1 MNSYTF
7 HINLYDLAALG
18 TIFVGLTFSLLL
30 WFTKS
35 INRTANRFLALA
47 LVTMI
52 LWMLRTLAFDI
63 RLESYLP
70 GWDWIPM
77 QFLLAMGPLIYFYV
91 LKITRPE
98 YKFGWNDFLHFS
110 PLLLEQGALGL
121 EIKESIG
128 TGAATY
134 ATQAFQLLNP
144 VLELLIF
151 ISIISYLYKSNQLIQ
166 KFYRRLQPVLMD
178 RSLLEFC
185 WLRRLLS
192 ATALLWLVWIVYA
205 AVDYFNHPNQSG
217 VHLYYPFYIFFA
229 VIIIWTA
236 MAAFLRPQ
244 AGMMMQRPQLLKSS
258 VPSELR
264 HKGVWLKKEMEMN
277 LYYQD
282 PKLSLASLAEKC
294 GLTTHELSHIINT
307 AFKKSF
313 NDFINEYRVAEVIK
327 RMQDDVYDR
336 LTLMGIAYDSGFNS
350 KDTFIRAFKRLTGK
364 TPAVYKR
371 DLEKEVATYHLRPQ
385 PQTRQI
391 ILVPEVP
398 VWSYE
403 RLNHNYM
410 FRNYIKVAFRNF
422 WRHKLFTLINVIGL
436 SIGMSAALVIYLIV
450 HYDFTFDKFHKDS
463 NRIYRVVTNFTFQGQ
478 PSYNGGVS
486 GPIPGAVK
494 SQVTGVEESEPLF
507 IMYTTD
513 VTIPASK
520 VQAKFKGQDDIIVT
534 GQGYFN
540 LFPYKWL
547 AGSEKTALNEP
558 NKVVLTSVQAQ
569 KYFPGL
575 SYDQML
581 GKTVVYD
588 TIRTTVTGIVQTIKE
603 NTDFRFTDFISF
615 NTTNTNKDLRTRLSL
630 NNWGG
635 TSQERLLFVRL
646 APGTAPAN
654 IERQINQILKK
665 NESPQRDPKEFTHTF
680 HLQPL
685 GEIHFDARYGALNG
699 RVADKV
705 TLYEL
710 SAIAMFILLLGCIN
724 FINLSTAQGAQR
736 SKEIGIRK
744 TMGSSRKQLIAQF
757 LSETFLITLIAVI
770 ISVASAPVILKLF
783 SGFIPEGVTA
793 DIFGQPAVLLF
804 LAGVICVVS
813 LLSGFYPAL
822 VLSGY
827 NPVVVLKGQLQSSD
841 NRTRSSVL
849 RKSLIVTQFVIAQF
863 FIMATALVSKQ
874 IYYAVHKDLG
884 VRKDA
889 ILIVNTPWKVRTAS
903 LNRVF
908 IAKLTA
914 IPQIDMVSAGRDAPT
929 SDDGH
934 STQATYRDGKKEV
947 KIEIGLKFG
956 DENYIKVY
964 HIKLLAGRNLESGDS
979 TKAFLVNNTYAKMIG
994 FNDPHDAVGK
1004 QIDDFNGDTR
1014 MKIIG
1019 VVADF
1024 HQESLHAP
1032 IAPIAIITSTNINFN
1047 STFHIALKPQSSNGT
1062 EWSRAISSIKEAYKQ
1077 IYPNDNIDYHFFD
1090 ETIARLY
1097 EQDQRTSTLLSWA
1110 MGLSVFISCIGLLG
1124 LAMYTTGLRR
1134 KEIGVRKVLGA
1145 SVSQIVTLLSAELVL
1160 LVVLAFLIVTPLAYL
1175 AINKWMQ
1182 NFADRTSISW
1192 WVFVLSGG
1200 GMLLTAFLTL
1210 SFQTIKAAIANP
1222 VKSLRNE

>member
-7 HINLYDLAALG
+7 HINLYDLAALA
-18 TIFVGLTFSLLL
+18 TIFVGITFTLLL
-30 WFTKS
+30 WFTAS
-35 INRTANRFLALA
+35 ANRAANRFLALA
-47 LVTMI
+47 LATMI
-52 LWMLRTLAFDI
+52 LWMIRTLAFNI
-63 RLESYLP
+63 HLGSYLP
-70 GWDWIPM
+70 RWDWVPM
-77 QFLLAMGPLIYFYV
+77 QFLLALGPLIYFYV

-98 YKFGWNDFLHFS
+98 YTLGWKDLLHFS
-110 PLLLEQGALGL
+110 PLLLEQGALAL
-121 EIKESIG
+121 EIKQSISSG
-128 TGAATY
+128 TSTFS
-134 ATQAFQLLNP
+134 TPAFLLLNP
-144 VLELLIF
+144 LLELLIF
-151 ISIISYLYKSNQLIQ
+151 TSILFYLHRSNQLIQ
-166 KFYRRLQPVLMD
+166 NFYRRLQPVLMD
-178 RSLLEFC
+178 RSLLEFR
-185 WLRRLLS
+185 WLRRLLA
-192 ATALLWLVWIVYA
+192 ATALLSLVWIVYSA
-205 AVDYFNHPNQSG
+205 AGYFGYGNRLG
-217 VHLYYPFYIFFA
+217 VQVYYPFYIFFA

-244 AGMMMQRPQLLKSS
+244 AGIMIERPPLLRSP
-258 VPSELR
+258 VRSELKN
-264 HKGVWLKKEMEMN
+264 KGIWLKKAMETN

-282 PKLSLASLAEKC
+282 PKLSLVSLAEKL
-294 GLTTHELSHIINT
+294 GLTTHELSYIINT
-307 AFKKSF
+307 ALNKSF
-313 NDFINEYRVAEVIK
+313 NDFINEYRAAEVIK
-327 RMQDDVYDR
+327 RMQDLAFDH

-371 DLEKEVATYHLRPQ
+371 DLEKEVASYHLRPQ
-385 PQTRQI
+385 APSRQI

-398 VWSYE
+398 LWSYE
-403 RLNHNYM
+403 RINQNYM
-410 FRNYIKVAFRNF
+410 FGNYIKIAFRNF
-422 WRHKLFTLINVIGL
+422 RRNKLFTMINVIGL
-436 SIGMSAALVIYLIV
+436 SIGISAALVIYLIV
-450 HYDFTFDKFHKDS
+450 HYDFTFDRFHKDG

-494 SQVTGVEESEPLF
+494 SQVTGIEESEPLF
-507 IMYTTD
+507 IMYSTD
-513 VTIPASK
+513 VTVPGGK
-520 VQAKFKGQDDIIVT
+520 EPAKFKSQDDIIVT
-534 GQGYFN
+534 GQGYFS
-540 LFPYKWL
+540 LFEYKWL
-547 AGSEKTALNEP
+547 AGWQNTALNEP
-558 NKVVLTSVQAQ
+558 NKVVLTSSQAQ

-615 NTTNTNKDLRTRLSL
+615 STTNTNKDLRARLSL

-646 APGTAPAN
+646 APGTAPAS
-654 IERQINQILKK
+654 IERQINDIINK
-665 NESPQRDPKEFTHTF
+665 NEMPRRDPKEFTHTF

-685 GEIHFDARYGALNG
+685 SEIHFDARYGALNG
-699 RVADKV
+699 RVADK
-705 TLYEL
+705 TMLLEL
-710 SAIAMFILLLGCIN
+710 FAIAMFILLLGCIN
-724 FINLSTAQGAQR
+724 FVNLSTAQGAQR

-744 TMGSSRKQLIAQF
+744 TMGSSRRQLIAQF
-757 LSETFLITLIAVI
+757 LSETFLVTFLAVI
-770 ISVASAPVILKLF
+770 ISVASAPFILKLF
-783 SGFIPEGVTA
+783 SGFIPQGVTA
-793 DIFGQPAVLLF
+793 DIFSQPAVLLF
-804 LAGVICVVS
+804 LLGLIVAVS
-813 LLSGFYPAL
+813 LISGFYPAL

-827 NPVVVLKGQLQSSD
+827 NPVVVLKGQWQGGE
-841 NRTRSSVL
+841 NRTRSSAL

-884 VRKDA
+884 VKKDA
-889 ILIVNTPWKVRTAS
+889 ILIVNTPWKVRS
-903 LNRVF
+903 QGLNQVF
-908 IAKLTA
+908 INKLRA
-914 IPQIDMVSAGRDAPT
+914 IPQIDIVSAGRDAPT

-947 KIEIGLKFG
+947 KTELGLKFG

-964 HIKLLAGRNLESGDS
+964 HIKLLAGRNLQPGDS
-979 TKAFLVNNTYAKMIG
+979 TKAFLINNTYARMIG
-994 FNDPHDAVGK
+994 FNDPGDAVGK
-1004 QIDDFNGDTR
+1004 QIDDFNGNTP

-1032 IAPIAIITSTNINFN
+1032 IAPLAIITSTNINFN
-1047 STFHIALKPQSSNGT
+1047 STFHIALKPQSTGGG
-1062 EWSRAISSIKEAYKQ
+1062 EWGQAVTSIKQAYKQ
-1077 IYPNDNIDYHFFD
+1077 VYPNDDIDYHFFD
-1090 ETIARLY
+1090 QTIARLY
-1097 EQDQRTSTLLSWA
+1097 EQDERTSALLSWA

-1145 SVSQIVTLLSAELVL
+1145 RVAQIVTLLSAELVM
-1160 LVVLAFLIVTPLAYL
+1160 LVVLAFAIVTPLAYL

-1192 WVFVLSGG
+1192 WVFALSGA

-1210 SFQTIKAAIANP
+1210 SFQTIKAALANP